1 MKTGAGKVLS
11 FGEDLFSGV
20 DGGSTSNVVLEC
32 RMQYVFLSRK
42 DADFY
47 WICEFVKVSKIGLN
61 SKEPWITMTLLETM
75 FDLVFKDPLFD
86 WIG

>member
-1 MKTGAGKVLS
+1 
-11 FGEDLFSGV
+11 
-20 DGGSTSNVVLEC
+20 
-32 RMQYVFLSRK
+32 MQYVFLSRK